1 MKSTL
6 IKLGGAALLCTL
18 GMGSNAFAAMDPQLE
33 NTLVAVCK
41 AGASNNLISFGNT
54 MKEYRINQGRI
65 FPRLVCNGESFHQF
79 ALSQGA
85 DKTAK
90 RIGRYVQGTVTIKDI
105 AQNPVDEVYAVNF

>member
-1 MKSTL
+1 MKARL
-6 IKLGGAALLCTL
+6 VKLGGAALLYTI
-18 GMGSNAFAAMDPQLE
+18 GIGSNAFAAMDPQLE

-41 AGASNNLISFGNT
+41 AGASNNLISFSNT
-54 MKEYRINQGRI
+54 MQEYRINQARI

-79 ALSQGA
+79 ALNQGA

-105 AQNPVDEVYAVNF
+105 AQNSMDEVYAVNF

>member
-6 IKLGGAALLCTL
+6 VKLGGAALLCTL
-18 GMGSNAFAAMDPQLE
+18 GMGTSAFAAMDPQLE

-41 AGASNNLISFGNT
+41 AGASNNLVSFSDT

-65 FPRLVCNGESFHQF
+65 FPRLVCNDKSFHQF

-90 RIGRYVQGTVTIKDI
+90 RIKRYIRGEVTIKDI
-105 AQNPVDEVYAVNF
+105 AQHSTNEIYAVNY